1 MKLVVI
7 FLNKLEQLEDLL
19 SAFIEIGVSGATV
32 VNSVGMGHIVTE
44 NIPIFAGLRQAFAGT
59 SPSNRTIFSVVEDE
73 KVEDIA
79 NVLEDVCGSFDEP
92 GAGVMVAV
100 EIAQV
105 YGYRQRTDR

>member
-7 FLNKLEQLEDLL
+7 FLNKLELLEDLL
-19 SAFIEIGVSGATV
+19 TAFIEVGVSGATV

-73 KVEDIA
+73 QVDDIA
-79 NVLEDVCGSFDEP
+79 GVLADVCGDFDEP
-92 GAGVMVAV
+92 GAGLMVALDV
-100 EIAQV
+100 DQV
-105 YGYRQRTDR
+105 FGYRPQQDR